1 MCHRTSISTIL
12 LRERASFCWVL
23 GRLANRPC
31 LRRSFPT
38 AAISM
43 CSGTNDER
51 GTGFGLPLAKQFVE
65 AFAGDIG
72 VISTEQTDDPA
83 GEHGTTFTLRVKSA

>member
-1 MCHRTSISTIL
+1 
-12 LRERASFCWVL
+12 
-23 GRLANRPC
+23 
-31 LRRSFPT
+31 
-38 AAISM
+38 M